1 MTSILDN
8 ALALPGAALFGV
20 CLLAKIFTPRVR
32 RSFGRR
38 VYNIAYR
45 QHEGVARLQKRLRH
59 PLLDLLSKFT
69 ALTVSVEF
77 YLLALPPLM
86 WLAGQHGVVAGLA
99 ICQCMALS
107 TYMTCVMKDMLSSP
121 RPYMFF
127 RTCATKLSAPPDT
140 APATAAAVQATVA
153 TVTANAPPKDAVAT
167 VRAAAAVNA
176 IPTPLNGAATV
187 ANADLSAGR
196 HIPAETA
203 EQCQSGKA
211 YSAPPTQFVDR
222 GLGGPT
228 QVAVIEDAYRSE
240 IEYGAPSMHTWC
252 ALVLPAYA
260 GILAHQLGALSA
272 LQCAAVVAGAGCWA
286 TWVALTRLYLGVH
299 TPVDL
304 LLGALGGCASLGFW
318 RQLGL
323 AQIAALG
330 ATVPATEEVPWAS
343 WLGFYKGQHY
353 LALAAVGGLY
363 VTALATYP
371 VPESHTTSYEY
382 AVIFLGAAY
391 GGLIGCTAN
400 CSLVSHLLQRL
411 VTFGNAAA
419 TAGGGGNRNNG
430 GPVITAAEALA
441 AVAPDALRQ
450 PVAVVLL
457 GFVFVAA
464 VKLLSKAMLS
474 ELLPKL
480 LDLVP
485 LRLRLLWQP
494 PVHPSGC
501 VESKPKYARHGH
513 KKTETVVTRA
523 ESGEGSPT
531 GPPPKLQRRQ
541 SSVGRGVFMKTPTLP
556 YDVDFLRKFLN
567 YGITVYAVIE
577 YRHVAALLLGERSQ
591 WHPSQ

>member
-1 MTSILDN
+1 MSPILDN

-20 CLLAKIFTPRVR
+20 CLLAKVITPVVR
-32 RSFGRR
+32 RSVGRR

-45 QHEGVARLQKRLRH
+45 QHEGVARLQKHLRH
-59 PLLDLLSKFT
+59 PLLDVLTKFT

-77 YLLALPPLM
+77 YLVSLPPLM
-86 WLAGQHGVVAGLA
+86 WLAGQHGIVAGLA
-99 ICQCMALS
+99 MCQCMALS
-107 TYMTCVMKDMLSSP
+107 TYMTCVLKDMLSSP
-121 RPYMFF
+121 RPYVFF
-127 RTCATKLSAPPDT
+127 RTSAATLSAPPDT
-140 APATAAAVQATVA
+140 AAATAATDAAITAGSLLKEAVATVHTAAAV
-153 TVTANAPPKDAVAT
+153 NPS
-167 VRAAAAVNA
+167 
-176 IPTPLNGAATV
+176 TPLNGVDTV
-187 ANADLSAGR
+187 ANADPSA
-196 HIPAETA
+196 HLPVPAEAA
-203 EQCQSGKA
+203 EQRQLGKA
-211 YSAPPTQFVDR
+211 YLVPPTQIVDR
-222 GLGGPT
+222 GVGGPT
-228 QVAVIEDAYRSE
+228 QVAVIEDAYRNE

-260 GILAHQLGALSA
+260 GVLAHQLGALSTV
-272 LQCAAVVAGAGCWA
+272 QCVAVVAGAACWA

-304 LLGALGGCASLGFW
+304 LLGALGGSASLGLW

-323 AQIAALG
+323 AQMAALG

-343 WLGFYKGQHY
+343 WLGFCKEQHH

-391 GGLIGCTAN
+391 GGLVGYVAN
-400 CSLVSHLLQRL
+400 CSLISHLLQRPI
-411 VTFGNAAA
+411 TFSDGAA
-419 TAGGGGNRNNG
+419 TVASGNISMG
-430 GPVITAAEALA
+430 GPMVTTADALA

-450 PVAVVLL
+450 PLAVILL

-464 VKLLSKAMLS
+464 VKLLSKALLS

-501 VESKPKYARHGH
+501 VESKSKYRQHGY
-513 KKTETVVTRA
+513 KKAEPEVTSA
-523 ESGEGSPT
+523 ACGEAPAT
-531 GPPPKLQRRQ
+531 QVPPKLPCGE
-541 SSVGRGVFMKTPTLP
+541 SSDSRSVFMKTPSLP

-567 YGITVYAVIE
+567 YGITVYAVVE
-577 YRHVAALLLGERSQ
+577 YQHVAALLLRGRSQ
-591 WHPSQ
+591 WYPSQ

>member
-1 MTSILDN
+1 MSPILDN
-8 ALALPGAALFGV
+8 ALALPGAALFGI
-20 CLLAKIFTPRVR
+20 CLLAKVITPVVR
-32 RSFGRR
+32 RSVGRM
-38 VYNIAYR
+38 VNNIAYR
-45 QHEGVARLQKRLRH
+45 QHEGVARLQKHLRH
-59 PLLDLLSKFT
+59 QLLDVLAKFT

-77 YLLALPPLM
+77 YLVSLPPLM
-86 WLAGQHGVVAGLA
+86 WLAGQHGVIAGLA

-107 TYMTCVMKDMLSSP
+107 TYMTCVLKDMLSSP
-121 RPYMFF
+121 RPYVFF
-127 RTCATKLSAPPDT
+127 RTSAATLSAPPDT
-140 APATAAAVQATVA
+140 AAATAATGVAVAAGSSLKEALATVH
-153 TVTANAPPKDAVAT
+153 
-167 VRAAAAVNA
+167 AAAAANL
-176 IPTPLNGAATV
+176 ISTPLNGVDIAAS
-187 ANADLSAGR
+187 ADPSAGL
-196 HIPAETA
+196 PVPVEAA
-203 EQCQSGKA
+203 EQRQNGKA
-211 YSAPPTQFVDR
+211 YSVPPTQIVDR

-252 ALVLPAYA
+252 ALVLPAY
-260 GILAHQLGALSA
+260 GGVLAHQLGGLSA
-272 LQCAAVVAGAGCWA
+272 VQCVAVVAGAACWA

-304 LLGALGGCASLGFW
+304 VLGALGGSASLGLW

-330 ATVPATEEVPWAS
+330 ATVPATEEVHWAS
-343 WLGFYKGQHY
+343 WLGFFNEQHH

-391 GGLIGCTAN
+391 GGLVGYVVN
-400 CSLVSHLLQRL
+400 CSLISHLLQRP
-411 VTFGNAAA
+411 VTFSDVVPTAAS
-419 TAGGGGNRNNG
+419 RNISIG
-430 GPVITAAEALA
+430 GPMVTAADALA

-450 PVAVVLL
+450 PVAVILL

-464 VKLLSKAMLS
+464 VKLLSKAVLS

-480 LDLVP
+480 LGLVP
-485 LRLRLLWQP
+485 LRLRLMWQP

-501 VESKPKYARHGH
+501 VESKPKYAY
-513 KKTETVVTRA
+513 KKVEPAVTSA
-523 ESGEGSPT
+523 ACGEGAAT
-531 GPPPKLQRRQ
+531 RVPPKLPREG
-541 SSVGRGVFMKTPTLP
+541 SSDSRGVLMKTPTLP

-567 YGITVYAVIE
+567 YGITVYAVVE
-577 YRHVAALLLGERSQ
+577 YRHVAALLLGGRSL